1 MNIKLSDMV
10 YISLRKDVYILFYIN
25 YRQMEKN
32 AKKFVNYD
40 VKIIVL
46 LFYVRIAFK
55 PFNSKET

>member
-25 YRQMEKN
+25 FKQMEEN
-32 AKKFVNYD
+32 TKKPVNCD
-40 VKIIVL
+40 AKIIVL
-46 LFYVRIAFK
+46 RFYIRIAFM